1 MLSKGDPETKEDI
14 VEKNNILSYLLLMLL
29 DITFKLVVIYI
40 S

>member
-14 VEKNNILSYLLLMLL
+14 MEKNIILSYPALMLL
-29 DITFKLVVIYI
+29 NITFKFVMFYI

>member
-14 VEKNNILSYLLLMLL
+14 MEKKTILSYPTLMLL
-29 DITFKLVVIYI
+29 DITFKSIEFYI